1 MPGRALVVFSG
12 QTDFWWQRFL
22 KPGYRHCGVLLECGQ
37 HWVIVE
43 PLATHLHL
51 RLLSVANP
59 DLPSALRRRGLEV
72 LETSVHSS
80 PRPFLHPGLFTCVEV
95 VKRSLG
101 LRAPLVHTPW
111 QLRKKIL
118 AIRKK
123 NLELRS
129 R

>member
-1 MPGRALVVFSG
+1 MQGRALVVFSG

-22 KPGYRHCGVLLECGQ
+22 KPGYRHCGVLLECGR

-51 RLLSVANP
+51 RLLSFASP

-72 LETSVHSS
+72 VETSVNLN
-80 PRPFLHPGLFTCVEV
+80 RKTVLHPGLFTCVEV

-101 LRAPLVHTPW
+101 LRAPLVQTPW
-111 QLRKKIL
+111 QLRKKISQN
-118 AIRKK
+118 RKK
-123 NLELRS
+123 NLEMRS
-129 R
+129 Y